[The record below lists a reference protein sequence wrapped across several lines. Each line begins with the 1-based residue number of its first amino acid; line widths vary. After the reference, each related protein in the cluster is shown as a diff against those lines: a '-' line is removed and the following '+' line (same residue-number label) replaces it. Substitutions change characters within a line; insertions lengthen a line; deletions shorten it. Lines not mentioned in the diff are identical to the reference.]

1 MRLPPRV
8 AGTYLPCGTGSL
20 VFSLILFPVE
30 LHELEETLHR
40 GDGLVVILR
49 EVYAEAVQELRA
61 ELCAGRYCDVRVRA
75 RYADELVQRDLEL
88 GYRDEEV
95 AAAVGRARG
104 DAGDFFD
111 DCHDVV
117 ADALVLGDARGEPAF
132 RLAEPAAEYGLVVAA
147 AAQRHDGLELLH
159 AVDYLRGAEGRAE
172 AVAAEGFGLGGADYR
187 DEVLGDFALRAE
199 VRVFD
204 ARVDLARVE
213 LVDDERSA
221 VLLRERGYFEDFVAR
236 VDAAGGVV
244 RVGEEEELDAALEG
258 LFERR
263 EVYAGALFLVL
274 VVHEDGYELAAEE
287 LGHLAVSEVV
297 RLDYR
302 DLVAGHDVRAH
313 REEERALRA
322 GREDEV
328 FRRVYLR
335 AGEGGELRRDVLE
348 DFLSAAVGRV
358 GLRAALFDALRE
370 ELEAA
375 GGRQVRVYVAVAEVD
390 GLAFELRPAQV
401 ERGVFLQTFLS
412 RSVVYAEGAEFFDY
426 VQGERLL

>member
-1 MRLPPRV
+1 MRSIIS
-8 AGTYLPCGTGSL
+8 A
-20 VFSLILFPVE
+20 
-30 LHELEETLHR
+30 
-40 GDGLVVILR
+40 
-49 EVYAEAVQELRA
+49 
-61 ELCAGRYCDVRVRA
+61 
-75 RYADELVQRDLEL
+75 
-88 GYRDEEV
+88 
-95 AAAVGRARG
+95 
-104 DAGDFFD
+104 
-111 DCHDVV
+111 
-117 ADALVLGDARGEPAF
+117 
-132 RLAEPAAEYGLVVAA
+132 
-147 AAQRHDGLELLH
+147 
-159 AVDYLRGAEGRAE
+159 
-172 AVAAEGFGLGGADYR
+172 AVAAERLGLGGADYR

-263 EVYAGALFLVL
+263 EVYAGAFFLVL
-274 VVHEDGYELAAEE
+274 VVHEDGHELAAEE

-358 GLRAALFDALRE
+358 GLRRCASTSPWLKSTGSPSSFGPRRSSAAFFCKLSCPGALSTPRVLNFSTMFKVNASCKVVVFSLLFLYQMC
-370 ELEAA
+370 A
-375 GGRQVRVYVAVAEVD
+375 GASNIYK
-390 GLAFELRPAQV
+390 L
-401 ERGVFLQTFLS
+401 
-412 RSVVYAEGAEFFDY
+412 
-426 VQGERLL
+426 